1 MKLSRDSR
9 YTVDTNDTTKLV
21 RFHDFQ
27 NLERCCMVKDYS
39 RTGVSFLLE
48 DGSLLF
54 KIGDV
59 IADLR
64 FYSLD
69 QEVHTGSATIVHIQ
83 DEAGG
88 EISRIGCSFDDRL
101 MDIYAIQ
108 KMDKI
113 CQLQNDFL
121 DFIQS
126 MAIEQNLETEFVHLA
141 SHLHF
146 ILNGFKDKLGE
157 AEERIKKEDPEIQP
171 ALLEALRKL
180 SFDALN
186 EELNS
191 FYDQF
196 SRIISRFNDSKQH
209 FIHREFFQKH
219 LNSFFMESALFNRA
233 YAKPLG
239 YAGDFE
245 MMNII
250 YRNQFEGDSV
260 FSQVMSKI
268 DNEGPASKAV
278 RNRRGYLQSKIAEV
292 IRHTAEGS
300 TAKVISVAC
309 GPCLEMYDM
318 LSEIKGHKLPAK
330 LEVIAMDQDRLALE
344 NARTRL
350 EALLKER
357 EDVCFSFQED
367 NIKRLIVGKDKDRD
381 IYNEADLVYTAG
393 LFDYLSF
400 RAANRLIHKLYS
412 FLKPGG
418 LLVVGNFGTFNPQRF
433 IMEYGSE
440 WYLIH
445 RSAEEIK
452 EMAQGLPEN
461 AKITV
466 EKEPE
471 GVNLFLNVRKPK

>member
-1 MKLSRDSR
+1 MKLNRDSR
-9 YTVDTNDTTKLV
+9 YTVDANDTTKVV

-27 NLERCCMVKDYS
+27 SLERCCAIKDYS

-54 KIGDV
+54 KIGD
-59 IADLR
+59 IIPDLR

-69 QEVHTGSATIVHIQ
+69 QEVHSGSATIIHIQ
-83 DEAGG
+83 DENGG
-88 EISRIGCSFDDRL
+88 EVSCIGCSFDDRL

-113 CQLQNDFL
+113 CQLQNNFL

-126 MAIEQNLETEFVHLA
+126 MAIEQNLDNQFVQMV
-141 SHLHF
+141 SHLRF
-146 ILNGFKDKLGE
+146 ILNGFQEKL
-157 AEERIKKEDPEIQP
+157 AEEEQRISKEEPEIQP
-171 ALLEALRKL
+171 VLQEALRQL
-180 SFDALN
+180 SFKALN
-186 EELNS
+186 EELLS

-196 SRIISRFNDSKQH
+196 SRIIARFNDPKQH

-233 YAKPLG
+233 YTKPLG

-250 YRNQFEGDSV
+250 YRNQFEGDSI

-268 DNEGPASKAV
+268 DNEGPASRAV
-278 RNRRGYLQSKIAEV
+278 RNRRGYLQAKIAEV
-292 IRHTAEGS
+292 VRHTASGE

-318 LSEIKGHKLPAK
+318 LLEIKDRELPTK
-330 LEVIAMDQDRLALE
+330 IEIIAMDQDRLALE

-350 EALLKER
+350 EPLLEKR
-357 EDVCFSFQED
+357 DDVSFTFTED

-381 IYNEADLVYTAG
+381 IYCNADLVYTAG
-393 LFDYLSF
+393 LFDYLSI
-400 RAANRLIHKLYS
+400 RAANRLVHKLYS
-412 FLKPGG
+412 FLKPGA

-440 WYLIH
+440 WNLIH
-445 RSAEEIK
+445 RSDEEIR
-452 EMAQGLPEN
+452 EMAQGLPGE
-461 AKITV
+461 AIITV
-466 EKEPE
+466 EEEPE

>member
-1 MKLSRDSR
+1 M
-9 YTVDTNDTTKLV
+9 
-21 RFHDFQ
+21 
-27 NLERCCMVKDYS
+27 
-39 RTGVSFLLE
+39 
-48 DGSLLF
+48 
-54 KIGDV
+54 
-59 IADLR
+59 
-64 FYSLD
+64 
-69 QEVHTGSATIVHIQ
+69 
-83 DEAGG
+83 
-88 EISRIGCSFDDRL
+88 
-101 MDIYAIQ
+101 
-108 KMDKI
+108 
-113 CQLQNDFL
+113 
-121 DFIQS
+121 
-126 MAIEQNLETEFVHLA
+126 
-141 SHLHF
+141 
-146 ILNGFKDKLGE
+146 
-157 AEERIKKEDPEIQP
+157 
-171 ALLEALRKL
+171 
-180 SFDALN
+180 
-186 EELNS
+186 
-191 FYDQF
+191 
-196 SRIISRFNDSKQH
+196 
-209 FIHREFFQKH
+209 
-219 LNSFFMESALFNRA
+219 
-233 YAKPLG
+233 
-239 YAGDFE
+239 
-245 MMNII
+245 
-250 YRNQFEGDSV
+250 
-260 FSQVMSKI
+260 
-268 DNEGPASKAV
+268 
-278 RNRRGYLQSKIAEV
+278 
-292 IRHTAEGS
+292 
-300 TAKVISVAC
+300 AC